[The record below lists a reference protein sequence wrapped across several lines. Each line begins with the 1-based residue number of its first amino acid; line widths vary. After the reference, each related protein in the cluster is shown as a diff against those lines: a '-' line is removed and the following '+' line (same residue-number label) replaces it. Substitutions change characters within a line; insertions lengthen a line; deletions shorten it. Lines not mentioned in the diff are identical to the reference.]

1 MPRTKHIIQKKSHR
15 KTFRHKPGC
24 KAPRLQP
31 MNCSPIVNGKTV
43 KEGSCLTPEILL
55 KIKNAYNES
64 HPNDVIVSK
73 DPREIWQTL
82 HDRLTTC
89 EKEDC
94 WLKEIKS
101 EEMQKQIK
109 QHIFAPKQPADW
121 KDNPSEWLS
130 NYDIF
135 NVARQYEETYPHFK
149 FLGPTMIDFDARP
162 KDMAGKCVEEDLCNF
177 ELNRYLKKGKN
188 KIGIVFNLDT
198 HDKNG
203 SHWVSMFIDVPNRFI
218 FFFDSAG
225 GGIPKEVKVL
235 IQRIQKQSSAK
246 LRLYTNG
253 RFQHQYG
260 NNECGMY
267 SLFFIIT
274 MLTEKTEFTGKLAT
288 KDRIQLFLKKRIPD
302 KVMFDYRDFYFNP

>member
-1 MPRTKHIIQKKSHR
+1 MKKSHK

-24 KAPRLQP
+24 KMPKLQP
-31 MNCSPIVNGKTV
+31 MNCSPEVNGQTV
-43 KEGSCLTPEILL
+43 KTGSCLTPEVLL

-64 HPNDVIVSK
+64 HPNETIVSK
-73 DPREIWQTL
+73 DPREIWQIL

-89 EKEDC
+89 AKEDC

-101 EEMQKQIK
+101 TEMQKQIK
-109 QHIFAPKQPADW
+109 QHIFAPKQPDDW
-121 KDNPSEWLS
+121 KNNPSEWLS

-135 NVARQYEETYPHFK
+135 NVARQYEHTYPHFK
-149 FLGPTMIDFDARP
+149 FIGPSMIDFDARP
-162 KDMAGKCVEEDLCNF
+162 KDMSGKCVEEDLCNF
-177 ELNRYLKKGKN
+177 QLNRYLKKRKN
-188 KIGIVFNLDT
+188 KIGVVFNLDT

-203 SHWVSMFIDVPNRFI
+203 SHWVSMFIDVPNGFI

-225 GGIPKEVKVL
+225 GGIPKEVKIL
-235 IQRIQKQSSAK
+235 IRRIQKQSANK

-274 MLTEKTEFTGKLAT
+274 MLTEKTEFTGHLT
-288 KDRIQLFLKKRIPD
+288 LKDRIHLFLKKRIPD